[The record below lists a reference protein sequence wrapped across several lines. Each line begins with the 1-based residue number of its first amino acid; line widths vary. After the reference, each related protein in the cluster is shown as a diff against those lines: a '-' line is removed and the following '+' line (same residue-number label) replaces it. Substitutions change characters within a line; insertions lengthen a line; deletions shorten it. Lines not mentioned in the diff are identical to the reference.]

1 MPSQKGLLA
10 YLRTKDR
17 HVKPL
22 TKWQEYTVFNSVKQA
37 RTCLNTVYVV
47 WFPAV
52 RNSEGVMPRGQYLT
66 VTISK
71 DDHGRKFANVCP
83 ACKRRISEGYYY
95 LELREQFA
103 SKTQLSLGA
112 VGADIPIAPIC
123 CGIVI
128 DYIQLHPTMEE
139 ALDRRERLDTT
150 DRRKLRHIKVFPPKS
165 LMVIV

>member
-1 MPSQKGLLA
+1 MPSQKGLPA
-10 YLRTKDR
+10 YSRTRDR

-22 TKWQEYTVFNSVKQA
+22 TKWQEYTVFSSVKQA
-37 RTCLNTVYVV
+37 HTCENTIFVV
-47 WFPAV
+47 WFHPV
-52 RNSEGVMPRGQYLT
+52 INSEEVMPRGQYLT

-83 ACKRRISEGYYY
+83 VCKRRISEGYYY

-103 SKTQLSLGA
+103 SRSKSSLGA

-139 ALDRRERLDTT
+139 ALNRRERLDTT
-150 DRRKLRHIKVFPPKS
+150 ERRKLRHIKVFPPTS

>member
-1 MPSQKGLLA
+1 MPQ
-10 YLRTKDR
+10 
-17 HVKPL
+17 
-22 TKWQEYTVFNSVKQA
+22 
-37 RTCLNTVYVV
+37 
-47 WFPAV
+47 
-52 RNSEGVMPRGQYLT
+52 GQYLT

-71 DDHGRKFANVCP
+71 DNLGRKFANVCP

-103 SKTQLSLGA
+103 SQSKSSLGA

-139 ALDRRERLDTT
+139 ALNRRERLDTT
-150 DRRKLRHIKVFPPKS
+150 ERRKLRYIKVFPPTS
-165 LMVIV
+165 LIVIV